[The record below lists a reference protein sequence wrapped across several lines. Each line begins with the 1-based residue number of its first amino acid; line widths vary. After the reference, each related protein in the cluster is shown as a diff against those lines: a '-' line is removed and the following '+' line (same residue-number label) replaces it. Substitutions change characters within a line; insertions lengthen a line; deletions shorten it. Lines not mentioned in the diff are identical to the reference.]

1 MLIPKMILRNG
12 AQENKK
18 NPFKSSIQNADSC
31 LIHFRM
37 ADDEDDIW
45 DNSGDDLEIMKM
57 DRSRIENQ
65 IETLGFVDGLEQA
78 KTDQN
83 YQDGFNFGF
92 IESAK
97 VSKKC
102 GWLKGRLTAILIHCQ
117 IRYDSIGDLTGQ

>member
-1 MLIPKMILRNG
+1 MLIPKMMLRNG
-12 AQENKK
+12 AQENKNFHSKVQFK
-18 NPFKSSIQNADSC
+18 NDQFV
-31 LIHFRM
+31 IHFRM

-57 DRSRIENQ
+57 DRSRFENQ

-117 IRYDSIGDLTGQ
+117 IR

>member
-1 MLIPKMILRNG
+1 MEPRKI
-12 AQENKK
+12 KK

-92 IESAK
+92 IESGK

-117 IRYDSIGDLTGQ
+117 IRYLGTNPELPLKLKF

>member
-1 MLIPKMILRNG
+1 MILRNG

-18 NPFKSSIQNADSC
+18 NPFKSSIQNADLC

-37 ADDEDDIW
+37 TDDEDDIW

-117 IRYDSIGDLTGQ
+117 IRY